1 MLKIKPLLPL
11 FLLAVCL
18 LSAAEARA
26 DTVTLTGGG
35 LRIVLGES
43 RFLGVTGTDGF
54 SLSNSSPDGGFRFDM
69 CNDTFSDPCSPG
81 QVVNGGGSFPIGIG
95 PPYNATLGGVNY
107 PGVSLLGSSLSFAT
121 GPFTLLNLPATSPG
135 NLVRY
140 SVTVPFTMT
149 GTVIASGSDG
159 VGGSTGETFF
169 TVDVV
174 GGGMAT
180 FFVVQTG
187 SSVVFAGADY
197 VFQPGSAPVPEPA
210 TLLLLG
216 GGLAGLAALSKRRR
230 SRQ

>member
-1 MLKIKPLLPL
+1 MLRLKPLLPL
-11 FLLAVCL
+11 ALLAVCL

-35 LRIVLGES
+35 LRSVFGETM
-43 RFLGVTGTDGF
+43 FLDVTGTDGF
-54 SLSNSSPDGGFRFDM
+54 SLNGRSFDDFRFNTCDS
-69 CNDTFSDPCSPG
+69 TGPDPCSPG
-81 QVVNGGGSFPIGIG
+81 QVVNGGASLSIGIG
-95 PPYNATLGGVNY
+95 PPYNVTLGGVDY

-121 GPFTLLNLPATSPG
+121 GPFMLRNLPATAPG
-135 NLVRY
+135 NLVQY

-169 TVDVV
+169 TLDVV

-180 FFVVQTG
+180 FFVVQSGTN
-187 SSVVFAGADY
+187 VVFAGADY

-216 GGLAGLAALSKRRR
+216 GGLAGLAARAKRRR
-230 SRQ
+230 SRE